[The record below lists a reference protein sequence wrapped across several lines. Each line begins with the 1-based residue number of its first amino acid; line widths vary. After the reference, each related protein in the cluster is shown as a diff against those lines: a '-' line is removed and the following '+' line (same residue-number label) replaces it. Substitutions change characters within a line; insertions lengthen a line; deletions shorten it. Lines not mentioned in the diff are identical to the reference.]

1 MSKLDQAFSRAYQ
14 TTNSRLAFPKLA
26 PTTHSIPL
34 SEAMGRVG
42 AERAD
47 EADGDAEDELS
58 SPADGL
64 FKMSDFTG
72 GSSGS
77 HPASCPEKPAANV
90 PTTESPSVFRPMLQ
104 VEAFAWPPTLTEAS
118 EASLAQ
124 FDAAAAAILELKGP
138 GPGVIG
144 LVGGASKVGCT
155 TTLLAIAARL
165 ARHGVNIAVVDAN
178 EASPTLASFLGL
190 LPSLGWEDVVAGRE
204 PVAEALIESI
214 EDRLTLLP
222 LCNPEELVR
231 AGDATIVSSRA
242 AAVLAILRD
251 HFDLVLVDLGI
262 ADAVGRPMDGAVDE
276 VVLVTDPRRA
286 SKDDVLG
293 QCNLLKR
300 RRIDCAGVIENFA
313 RSSRSVEHR
322 RAA

>member
-26 PTTHSIPL
+26 RTTHSIPL

-47 EADGDAEDELS
+47 EVDGDAEDELL
-58 SPADGL
+58 SPANVL
-64 FKMSDFTG
+64 LKMSDFTEG
-72 GSSGS
+72 TSGS
-77 HPASCPEKPAANV
+77 PLASCAEKPAANV
-90 PTTESPSVFRPMLQ
+90 PTTESLPVFRPMLQ

-155 TTLLAIAARL
+155 TTLLAVAARL
-165 ARHGVNIAVVDAN
+165 AQRGMNIAMVDAN
-178 EASPTLASFLGL
+178 EASPTLSSCLGL

-204 PVAEALIESI
+204 PVVEALIESI

-222 LCNPEELVR
+222 LCNPKELARV
-231 AGDATIVSSRA
+231 GDATIASSRA

-262 ADAVGRPMDGAVDE
+262 ADAAGRPMDGAVDE
-276 VVLVTDPRRA
+276 AVLVTDARRP
-286 SKDDVLG
+286 SKDDVLERRD
-293 QCNLLKR
+293 LLER
-300 RRIDCAGVIENFA
+300 RGIACAGLIENFA
-313 RSSRSVEHR
+313 RSSRSVDHR